1 MEDPGS
7 LLPLLLTVTAIS
19 LSGTIAPGP
28 VMAVTV
34 TKGAVRKEAGALI
47 ALGHGMVEFP
57 MIALIALGFASV
69 MAVPGVKAAVGL
81 AGGAALIWMG
91 VATLRTKPGAFDD
104 RRDVSKGCVLAGVSA
119 TIANP
124 YWFVW
129 WITVGAALVLSAGA
143 WGLLGIAAF
152 AVTHWLCDL
161 GWLTFLSWGVF
172 TSKRFWTPGVYR
184 GILIACAAVLAGFGA
199 WFIISGIRLLL

>member
-1 MEDPGS
+1 MEEPGS

-57 MIALIALGFASV
+57 MIALIALGFATV

-91 VATLRTKPGAFDD
+91 VATLRTKPGTFDD
-104 RRDVSKGCVLAGVSA
+104 RRDVSKGCVLAGVTA

-129 WITVGAALVLSAGA
+129 WVTVGAALVLSAGA
-143 WGLLGIAAF
+143 WGLLGVAAF

-184 GILIACAAVLAGFGA
+184 GILIGCAAVLAGFGV
-199 WFIISGIRLLL
+199 WFIISGIRLLI

>member
-1 MEDPGS
+1 MEEPGS

-28 VMAVTV
+28 VTAVTV
-34 TKGAVRKEAGALI
+34 TKGAVRKEAGALV
-47 ALGHGMVEFP
+47 ALGHGIVEFP
-57 MIALIALGFASV
+57 MIALLALGFATV

-81 AGGAALIWMG
+81 AGGSALIWMG
-91 VATLRTKPGAFDD
+91 VGTLRTKPGAFDD
-104 RRDVSKGCVLAGVSA
+104 RREVSKGCLLAGVTA
-119 TIANP
+119 TAANP

-129 WITVGAALVLSAGA
+129 WVTVGAVLVLRAGA

-161 GWLTFLSWGVF
+161 GWLWFLSWGVF

-184 GILIACAAVLAGFGA
+184 GVLIVSAAVLAGFGA
-199 WFIISGIRLLL
+199 WFIISGISLLI

>member
-1 MEDPGS
+1 MEEPGS

-28 VMAVTV
+28 VTAVTV
-34 TKGAVRKEAGALI
+34 TKGAVRKEAGTLV
-47 ALGHGMVEFP
+47 ALGHGMVELP
-57 MIALIALGFASV
+57 MIALIALGFATV

-81 AGGAALIWMG
+81 VGGAALVWMG
-91 VATLRTKPGAFDD
+91 VRTLRTKPGALDD
-104 RRDVSKGCVLAGVSA
+104 RRDVSKGCLLAGVTA
-119 TIANP
+119 TAANP

-129 WITVGAALVLSAGA
+129 WVTVGAALVLRAGA
-143 WGLLGIAAF
+143 WGLFGIAAF

-161 GWLTFLSWGVF
+161 GWLSFLSWGVF
-172 TSKRFWTPGVYR
+172 TSKRLWTPGVYR
-184 GILIACAAVLAGFGA
+184 GVLIACAAVLAGFGG